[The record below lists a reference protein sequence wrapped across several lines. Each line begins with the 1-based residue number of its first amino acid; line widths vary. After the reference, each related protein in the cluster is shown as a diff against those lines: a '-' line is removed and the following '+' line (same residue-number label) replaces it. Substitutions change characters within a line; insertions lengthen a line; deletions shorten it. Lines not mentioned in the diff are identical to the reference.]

1 MRKKG
6 IGWIFLSIAL
16 IAFTEY
22 HGITLADDLE
32 PMDATGTSTD
42 KVCLPPAW
50 SLKLPASKR
59 FGDASRRFEM
69 VLGGEAVLDW
79 QTGLVWEKS
88 PATNPNNW
96 SAAISAAYNKNVG
109 GRKGWRL
116 PTVEEL
122 ASLVDTTQLNPSLP
136 SGHYFTNVQSGFYWS
151 STTSVNN
158 TSVAWGVFFSNG
170 DVNDNFAKSN
180 AVYVWCVR
188 GGHG

>member
-59 FGDASRRFEM
+59 FEVVMD
-69 VLGGEAVLDW
+69 GEAVCDW
-79 QTGLVWEKS
+79 ETGLVWEKS
-88 PATNPNNW
+88 PDATERTW
-96 SAAISAAYNKNVG
+96 EDAISYAYAKNVG
-109 GRKGWRL
+109 GCKGWRL

-122 ASLVDTTQLNPSLP
+122 ASLVDPTKLNPSLP
-136 SGHYFTNVQSGFYWS
+136 SGHPFTNVRANCYWS
-151 STTSVNN
+151 STTFEYNSSSACFVHFGTGNVYGYWK
-158 TSVAWGVFFSNG
+158 SSNY
-170 DVNDNFAKSN
+170 
-180 AVYVWCVR
+180 YVWCVR
-188 GGHG
+188 GGHGHDAP

>member
-122 ASLVDTTQLNPSLP
+122 ASLVDPTKLNPSLP

-151 STTSVNN
+151 STTSLY
-158 TSVAWGVFFSNG
+158 APE
-170 DVNDNFAKSN
+170 
-180 AVYVWCVR
+180 
-188 GGHG
+188 